1 MNAEILITQFYVKT
15 ELVEKIYNHAPP
27 NQLVPQDIICV
38 LIKPV
43 LSLVITK
50 HSKNA
55 QMIKCSNV
63 KIKLVPLNHLIVEP
77 ELLVLKLIWSF
88 VQIKHVHSLNYNV
101 DNHWVVIKECIF
113 VQINLVH
120 HHSKIAH
127 HL

>member
-15 ELVEKIYNHAPP
+15 ELVEKIYNHALP

-77 ELLVLKLIWSF
+77 ELLVLKLI
-88 VQIKHVHSLNYNV
+88 
-101 DNHWVVIKECIF
+101 
-113 VQINLVH
+113 
-120 HHSKIAH
+120 
-127 HL
+127 